1 MVSAAELIEAL
12 QRRMQL
18 VAPHRRRLPGEFPPG
33 WQAWLGAMHERAGAV
48 TGATAAAI
56 TDTFLQ
62 RPLTSPP
69 RRALLLTRWQAFTTL
84 WRQEWH
90 PPARDER
97 KLRWF
102 AGSVSALWHVF
113 FGVMLLW
120 LMYLK
125 YLGFTPAPEGDTVVQ
140 VEYIGVGTPAEVG
153 GGPDAAPPSPAEQA
167 ETADASSATSESPP
181 SPTASVAPAD
191 MTPSLSAPL
200 PDVAQR
206 DVPEPQ
212 VPAPS
217 VEQPVAVSE
226 PTRSQDPV
234 VFVLP
239 PPTPRVS
246 EPNLATRDLSA
257 PTREV
262 RAIDVPEP
270 VQPLQRELPQPEVTP
285 RPIQARIPQVTTRE
299 VPAPLQRAP
308 VRELPQ
314 RPLAPPELRSTT
326 PPVQARQVPTPAA
339 RAPVASASVSQP
351 APSSS
356 STPSRAATAPSSIA
370 NSARSASAAS
380 RAAAAAPPTAS
391 SAGAGPK
398 PTATPGSWP
407 TPTRADDWGDSAR
420 NRPGA
425 QRGVRPGVFNA
436 DGSVKLAETP
446 GSASPGLPPGTIEAR
461 ITDLDRAGTWL
472 KRKPNDY
479 EPTTLDKYWRPNET
493 LLAEWVRKSVTTVR
507 IPIPGTSKTIVCQTV
522 MLALGGGCGIS
533 DPNLNEQ
540 PATARPP
547 PDIPFKPE
555 LQEDNGSVK
564 PAG

>member
-1 MVSAAELIEAL
+1 MVSAAALIEAL

-33 WQAWLGAMHERAGAV
+33 WQAWLGSMHERAGAV
-48 TGATAAAI
+48 TGATAEAI
-56 TDTFLQ
+56 TGTLLQ
-62 RPLTSPP
+62 RPLATPP
-69 RRALLLTRWQAFTTL
+69 RRASLLTRWQAFTTL

-90 PPARDER
+90 PPVHEER

-102 AGSVSALWHVF
+102 AGTVSALWHVF

-125 YLGFTPAPEGDTVVQ
+125 YLGFTPPPEGDTVVQ

-153 GGPDAAPPSPAEQA
+153 GGPEAAQPSPAEQPQA
-167 ETADASSATSESPP
+167 VESSSSPSESQPA
-181 SPTASVAPAD
+181 PTAAVAPSD
-191 MTPSLSAPL
+191 MTPSLTAPL
-200 PDVAQR
+200 PDVEQR

-212 VPAPS
+212 IPAPS

-226 PTRSQDPV
+226 PTRSEDPV

-246 EPNLATRDLSA
+246 EPNLATRELSA

-270 VQPLQRELPQPEVTP
+270 VQPIQRELPQREIAP
-285 RPIQARIPQVTTRE
+285 RPIEARVPTVATRE

-314 RPLAPPELRSTT
+314 RPIAQPELRSAT
-326 PPVQARQVPTPAA
+326 PLVRAVQIPTPASRVPA
-339 RAPVASASVSQP
+339 APATAPRSAAPVASASSTSP
-351 APSSS
+351 AVKTSSS
-356 STPSRAATAPSSIA
+356 PARSTAPVATRPSTSPSAATA
-370 NSARSASAAS
+370 
-380 RAAAAAPPTAS
+380 
-391 SAGAGPK
+391 AGTGPK
-398 PTATPGSWP
+398 PIATPGNWP
-407 TPTRADDWGDSAR
+407 TPARADDWGDSTR

-425 QRGVRPGVFNA
+425 QSGVRPGVFNS
-436 DGSVKLAETP
+436 DGSVRLAETP
-446 GSASPGLPPGTIEAR
+446 GSASPGLPPGTTEER
-461 ITDLDRAGTWL
+461 ISDLDRAGTWL

-479 EPTTLDKYWRPNET
+479 EPTALDKYWRPNET
-493 LLAEWVRKSVTTVR
+493 LLAEWVRKSIKTVR
-507 IPIPGTSKTIVCQTV
+507 IPIPGSNKTIVCQTV
-522 MLALGGGCGIS
+522 LLALGGGCGIS

-564 PAG
+564 PGS